1 MPPPPPPIQ
10 AVPVAKLCGCSA
22 TDRLPYI
29 CLPANF
35 LAADC
40 RGVLPRITSLSPIA
54 IALAPAAAATAAA
67 CHTTSPGLGSGSCG
81 GTSGPGGDA
90 AVSHASSAT
99 AVAAAAAQPPP
110 PQLVTVRG
118 ANLCGP
124 HHHLLVRCEGESEAW
139 EQGGVGCVPAPIHP
153 VGAQPHRMPHPSTAS
168 AGYTHGGGHPAFD
181 PGTHPALRPGPP
193 APRRGCPPQPNLSL
207 AVLSTPVLLSPS
219 TPPPRPPA
227 PRALPPGGGDGAG
240 GGTPAALRHRGGL
253 DTGGGGLGGGGLG
266 IQPALSSDPGGSNL
280 PGSRP
285 TLPLQGWLLSGM
297 PSTLP
302 GAAAGLLVGC
312 PWQGDGSAAAEEH
325 AWPGLNTRCPLLP
338 PPACSLRCR
347 RGGRGA
353 TLWRCRWVRGS
364 CSTRR
369 SATRKEQERGA
380 ASRGAASRQRVKAD
394 GSELLPSA
402 PCLCMARCSAGQAA
416 AVVSRQ
422 GWTPPLALP
431 YTPCL
436 LYTHRPPL
444 ALPPPHPLLHT
455 AAGCAAGPQPPAA
468 GAGRPPGGG

>member
-1 MPPPPPPIQ
+1 MRHGSRVGWG
-10 AVPVAKLCGCSA
+10 A
-22 TDRLPYI
+22 
-29 CLPANF
+29 CL
-35 LAADC
+35 
-40 RGVLPRITSLSPIA
+40 
-54 IALAPAAAATAAA
+54 
-67 CHTTSPGLGSGSCG
+67 
-81 GTSGPGGDA
+81 
-90 AVSHASSAT
+90 
-99 AVAAAAAQPPP
+99 
-110 PQLVTVRG
+110 
-118 ANLCGP
+118 
-124 HHHLLVRCEGESEAW
+124 
-139 EQGGVGCVPAPIHP
+139 
-153 VGAQPHRMPHPSTAS
+153 HPSTQLERS
-168 AGYTHGGGHPAFD
+168 PTGCPTR
-181 PGTHPALRPGPP
+181 ALRLRGTLTEAGTRPLTPARTLPSGQALLPPGVAALPNPTSAWLFFLPP
-193 APRRGCPPQPNLSL
+193 CCSLLPPP
-207 AVLSTPVLLSPS
+207 
-219 TPPPRPPA
+219 PPPRPPA